1 LNVIYGIGKGFI
13 KSNNNSNASY
23 TAQTNPNYMWEGANE
38 YIHPHMHQ
46 PYYYSP
52 DMYYYYPQGYI
63 YPDSHQA
70 QGGRM

>member
-1 LNVIYGIGKGFI
+1 
-13 KSNNNSNASY
+13 
-23 TAQTNPNYMWEGANE
+23 MWEGANE